1 MYTHVHNTCI
11 RRNVGVKRIRW
22 NLGVKIEGVQEMA
35 RGTTQV
41 SQAYIAIL
49 SLESQFGEIVEESV
63 KSTDS

>member
-1 MYTHVHNTCI
+1 M
-11 RRNVGVKRIRW
+11 KRIRW

-49 SLESQFGEIVEESV
+49 SLESQFGEIMEDSV
-63 KSTDS
+63 KSIDS